1 MPAIETKSLT
11 KQFGD
16 VVAVDGL
23 DLTVEEGEIFGFLG
37 PNGAGKSTTINMLL
51 DFMRPTDGTAT
62 VLGYDA
68 QTDSRAIRDSIG
80 ILPDGYHLYDR
91 LTAREHLEFAID
103 AKDADND
110 PAELIDR
117 VGLSQ
122 EAADRKVGGYS
133 KGMTQRLALAAALVG
148 DPDLLILDEPSS
160 GLDPHGIV
168 EMRELIQAE
177 ADTGTAVFFSSH
189 ILSEVDAVCD
199 RVGIMNGG
207 QLVAQ
212 NTVERLR
219 ELTGSRS
226 QLLLSVERMPTGLD
240 LTGIEGVADVSVEGS
255 VLRVSFTDAVAKPKV
270 VKRVD
275 ATTTIT
281 DIKSEEASLEELF
294 TSYTT
299 GDEPKEAEE
308 PRVEIP
314 A

>member
-1 MPAIETKSLT
+1 MAAIETTSLT

-16 VVAVDGL
+16 VVAVRDL
-23 DLTVEEGEIFGFLG
+23 DLTVEEGEIYGFLG

-68 QTDSRAIRDSIG
+68 QSDSRAIRDSIG

-91 LTAREHLEFAID
+91 LTGREHLTFAID
-103 AKDADND
+103 AKDANND

-122 EAADRKVGGYS
+122 EDADRKVGGYS
-133 KGMTQRLALAAALVG
+133 KGMTQRLALGAALVG

-189 ILSEVDAVCD
+189 ILSQVDAVCD

-219 ELTGSRS
+219 ELTGSKS
-226 QLLLSVERMPTGLD
+226 QLLLSVDEMPTGLN
-240 LTGIEGVADVSVEGS
+240 LTDIEGVADASFEGS
-255 VLRVSFTDAVAKPKV
+255 VLRVSFTAAAAKPEV

-275 ATTTIT
+275 SMATIT

-294 TSYTT
+294 TTYTT
-299 GDEPKEAEE
+299 DDEPKESEE
-308 PRVEIP
+308 SRVEIP